1 MSESGKG
8 GEMETRLLSVT
19 RNKSVDVLTAA
30 LLAAMV
36 ISLILTLLAE
46 AQPLEAGVE
55 KLKVPAEAPDFTLR
69 ELQGGKITLK
79 ELGGKIVV
87 LNFFSVD

>member
-1 MSESGKG
+1 
-8 GEMETRLLSVT
+8 METGLLT
-19 RNKSVDVLTAA
+19 IKRNKFIDVLTAA
-30 LLAAMV
+30 LLVAMV

-46 AQPLEAGVE
+46 AQSSETGVE

-79 ELGGKIVV
+79 ELGGKIIVV
-87 LNFFSVD
+87 NFFSVD

>member
-1 MSESGKG
+1 
-8 GEMETRLLSVT
+8 METRPLNIK
-19 RNKSVDVLTAA
+19 RNTFTDVLTAA
-30 LLAAMV
+30 LLVAMV
-36 ISLILTLLAE
+36 ISLILTLLAQ
-46 AQPLEAGVE
+46 AQPLEARVE
-55 KLKVPAEAPDFTLR
+55 KVKVPTEAPDFTLK

>member
-1 MSESGKG
+1 
-8 GEMETRLLSVT
+8 METRLLSVT